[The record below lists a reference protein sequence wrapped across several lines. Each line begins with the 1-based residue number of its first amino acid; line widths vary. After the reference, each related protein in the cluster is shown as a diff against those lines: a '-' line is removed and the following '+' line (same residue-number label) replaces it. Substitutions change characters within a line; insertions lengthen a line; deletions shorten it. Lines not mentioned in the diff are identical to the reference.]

1 MNLNESASYEKITW
15 YLIIVMFL
23 LSIVPRAEAGFVP
36 YEIIT
41 LAQGDRN
48 TDLEKIR
55 KVLEI
60 KAVSERLKQLG
71 FTKDEIQM
79 RLEQLSDQ
87 QIHHLALKLDE
98 LKVGQDDFLGV
109 IIALLIIA
117 ILVVV
122 LLNLTGHKVI
132 ITR

>member
-1 MNLNESASYEKITW
+1 MKLHHMKKITW

-36 YEIIT
+36 SEIMT

-48 TDLEKIR
+48 TDLDKIR
-55 KVLEI
+55 KVLEV
-60 KAVSERLKQLG
+60 KAVSERLRQLG

-98 LKVGQDDFLGV
+98 LQVGQDDFLGV

-117 ILVVV
+117 ILVIV

>member
-1 MNLNESASYEKITW
+1 MKLHHMKKITW

-36 YEIIT
+36 SEIMT

-48 TDLEKIR
+48 TDLDKIR
-55 KVLEI
+55 KVLEV
-60 KAVSERLKQLG
+60 KAVSERLRQLG

-98 LKVGQDDFLGV
+98 LQVGQDDFLGV

>member
-1 MNLNESASYEKITW
+1 MKVPHMKKITW

-36 YEIIT
+36 SEIIT